1 MGRARG
7 AACPSRLGTYMN
19 VFGVVTYV
27 ATLTLHVLLLW
38 RASRCGLLARFP
50 FFYSYIVYDLCF
62 TSVAYALYWI
72 RPSLYPSAYW
82 LYFLL
87 SILVEFAVLVEI
99 SDHIFQPFLAIR
111 SLGRGLTILILAT
124 FALVYILPAILQP
137 PGPSSVL
144 LNFALRAS
152 VTKALILA
160 VLLFATSHFG
170 LKLGR
175 NVAGLIL
182 GFSIFLGI
190 NVANFAAAESFGKA
204 LYARILWVMSPI
216 AFTLCL
222 LVWTVALWE
231 FAPMPGKESMPTA
244 GNGESET
251 LALEFARFNDT
262 LSKFLHK

>member
-1 MGRARG
+1 
-7 AACPSRLGTYMN
+7 MN
-19 VFGVVTYV
+19 VFGVVDYF
-27 ATLTLHVLLLW
+27 ATAALQVVLLW
-38 RASRCGLLARFP
+38 RARQCRLLARFP
-50 FFYSYIVYDLCF
+50 FFYSYIVYNLCF

-99 SDHIFQPFLAIR
+99 SDHSFQPFPAIR
-111 SLGRGLTILILAT
+111 NLGRGLTVLISAT

-137 PGPSSVL
+137 SPTPSSAL
-144 LNFALRAS
+144 LDFALRAS
-152 VTKALILA
+152 VTKAVILA
-160 VLLFATSHFG
+160 VLLLTASHFG

-175 NVAGLIL
+175 NVVGLIL

-190 NVANFAAAESFGKA
+190 SVANFAAAQSFGRA

-222 LVWTVALWE
+222 LVWTIALWE
-231 FAPMPGKESMPTA
+231 SAPMPITGSMPPA
-244 GNGESET
+244 GDGDSET
-251 LALEFARFNDT
+251 LAFELARFNNT
-262 LSKFLHK
+262 LSKLLHK